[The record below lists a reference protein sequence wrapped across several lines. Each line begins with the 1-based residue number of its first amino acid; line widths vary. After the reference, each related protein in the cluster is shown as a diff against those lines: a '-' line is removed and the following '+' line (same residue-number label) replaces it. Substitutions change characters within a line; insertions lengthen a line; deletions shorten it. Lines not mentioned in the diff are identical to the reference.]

1 MTGLA
6 QRLLDIVEQ
15 SDQMD
20 VNEGTACARKLA
32 LRWTDETAGAQ
43 SRAEGGG

>member
-15 SDQMD
+15 SDRMD